1 VFVVVALMGG
11 VTTTVMDVVHVVAV
25 RDGDMPTPL
34 GMHVVM
40 PLMNAVL
47 ADLTFVVVAIV
58 GFVQVSF
65 VDIVDMVA
73 VRDGDMP
80 TPLTMG
86 VVMANVLFV
95 RRCHL
100 GPSSRS
106 RRESRFSSRYN
117 PILGDA
123 NIFIHCIFD
132 GGERSD
138 LPDYQHQAHSGAT
151 VPESHRVPCTAIP
164 KKRNTPET
172 ARQAGSVYI
181 TQWSSRVRP
190 RDGDTHRATSKSTG
204 VRSIWDE
211 ITAIWASAVSSGA
224 SATAAIELLASD
236 PRVGSRRAKRSLNV
250 ATARDASR
258 PIRRSA
264 PVLT

>member
-47 ADLTFVVVAIV
+47 ADLTLVVVAIV
-58 GFVQVSF
+58 GFVQVSI

-106 RRESRFSSRYN
+106 RRDSRFSSRY
-117 PILGDA
+117 PLILGDA
-123 NIFIHCIFD
+123 YIFIHCIF
-132 GGERSD
+132 GTRGYFRMQS
-138 LPDYQHQAHSGAT
+138 PH
-151 VPESHRVPCTAIP
+151 V
-164 KKRNTPET
+164 
-172 ARQAGSVYI
+172 
-181 TQWSSRVRP
+181 
-190 RDGDTHRATSKSTG
+190 
-204 VRSIWDE
+204 
-211 ITAIWASAVSSGA
+211 AVHLG
-224 SATAAIELLASD
+224 
-236 PRVGSRRAKRSLNV
+236 
-250 ATARDASR
+250 
-258 PIRRSA
+258 
-264 PVLT
+264 